1 MKKII
6 LFYFILS
13 ASTTAFAS
21 GNNADVNN
29 YILQYRAIAVRE
41 MIEYG
46 IPASITLAQG
56 ILESG
61 SGKSE
66 LAKKSNNHFGI
77 KCQSDWAGSKVY
89 YDDDAANEC
98 FRSYNNP
105 QESFHDH
112 SLFLTTRNR
121 YSELFTL
128 EPSDYKGW
136 AKGLK
141 KAGYATNPKY
151 AELLI
156 GLIED
161 YKLYEYDG
169 FTLADLNKLEKS
181 DGTNKEYLKENPKE
195 DIAIA
200 TTSVKF
206 YFNRIPTVLVQKGDT
221 PESIALANNIYLKRI
236 LTYNDIRINTELE
249 PGTNIYL
256 QPKRKKGSVKYHT
269 VKTNETMW
277 SISRDE
283 GVELDRLYSY
293 NLMNKGE
300 EPAAGEILNLR
311 KKRKE
316 KVKLQS
322 PAPKVDPEKSKEI
335 KTKKVPL
342 ELAAPETEE
351 MEFEN
356 YNQQTLDIDS
366 SEEIIPEPPK
376 TIQPEKIMH
385 KVQSKETLYSIS
397 KMYEV
402 TVADIQKWNKLNG
415 NTISIGQQLI
425 VGYK

>member
-1 MKKII
+1 MKKLI
-6 LFYFILS
+6 LIYFILNVYIF
-13 ASTTAFAS
+13 AFAN

-66 LAKKSNNHFGI
+66 LATKSNNHFGI
-77 KCQSDWAGSKVY
+77 KCQSDWVGNKVY

-112 SLFLTTRNR
+112 SIFLTTRNR

-128 EPSDYKGW
+128 EPTDYKGW

-141 KAGYATNPKY
+141 KAGYATNPQY

-156 GLIED
+156 NLIEN
-161 YKLYEYDG
+161 YKLFEYDG

-195 DIAIA
+195 DIASA
-200 TTSVKF
+200 ASVKF
-206 YFNRIPTVLVQKGDT
+206 YFNRIPTVKVKKGDT
-221 PESIALANNIYLKRI
+221 PESIALENNIYLKRI
-236 LTYNDIRINTELE
+236 LSYNDIRINTELE

-256 QPKRKKGSVKYHT
+256 QPKRKKGIEKYHT
-269 VKTNETMW
+269 VKANETMW

-283 GVELDRLYSY
+283 GVDLERLYIY

-300 EPAAGEILNLR
+300 EPATGEQLNLR

-316 KVKLQS
+316 KIQLQDPATKL
-322 PAPKVDPEKSKEI
+322 DPEKTLIIEN
-335 KTKKVPL
+335 KKADL
-342 ELAAPETEE
+342 ELAQPESEE

-356 YNQQTLDIDS
+356 YNPQTPEIDA
-366 SEEIIPEPPK
+366 SEEIIPEVPK
-376 TIQPEKIMH
+376 TLVVEKIMH

-402 TVADIQKWNKLNG
+402 TVADIQKWNNLNG